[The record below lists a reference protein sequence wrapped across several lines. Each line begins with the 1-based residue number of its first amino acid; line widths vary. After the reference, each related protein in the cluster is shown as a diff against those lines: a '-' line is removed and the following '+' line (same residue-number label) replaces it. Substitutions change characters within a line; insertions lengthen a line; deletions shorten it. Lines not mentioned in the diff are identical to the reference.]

1 MMTTFNQ
8 QLGPLRSEITFT
20 LHTQYATRLWNGR
33 DLVKND
39 NGDVIISSILSI
51 PSALSLLSQI
61 QQDAEQDDPYADDY
75 LLRFEQKVMRYRQE
89 MQEMTWRM
97 VNHYSEKI
105 PENFQIE
112 RCANITPIQYPIFVN
127 TQLGYQLLY
136 LLADFDSLAR
146 TVMTASHIAILTKAD
161 ASDWL
166 DAGAKL
172 LRKCFG
178 VIENYKHAGITR
190 KDAAENNA
198 RYQAAVKRMK
208 YTLPPEILSGTVRAN
223 YAPIIKTPSQDSNA
237 SNNPAVELESVEVQV
252 SPQKE

>member
-1 MMTTFNQ
+1 MTANYNQ
-8 QLGPLRSEITFT
+8 QLGPLRSDIHFT

-39 NGDVIISSILSI
+39 KGEIVISSIMSM
-51 PSALSLLSQI
+51 PSCLALLSQI
-61 QQDAEQDDPYADDY
+61 NRDAEQDDPYADDY
-75 LLRFEQKVMRYRQE
+75 LLKFEQKVLGYRQE
-89 MQEMTWRM
+89 MQKMTEQM
-97 VNHYSEKI
+97 VLLYNDRI

-112 RCANITPIQYPIFVN
+112 RCANIAPIQYPIFVN

-146 TVMTASHIAILTKAD
+146 TVMTASHIALLTKAD
-161 ASDWL
+161 AADWL

-198 RYQAAVKRMK
+198 RYQAAIKRMK
-208 YTLPPEILSGTVRAN
+208 YTLPAEILSGTVRAN
-223 YAPIIKTPSQDSNA
+223 YAPIIRTASREAEMSQETLESD
-237 SNNPAVELESVEVQV
+237 AVETQV
-252 SPQKE
+252 RTERA